1 MKKILVSW
9 MAYKNDF
16 TNQDGVPKVNE
27 EGTTAS
33 FHRYFFDKQYEKHIL
48 LSSGKEGQIR
58 MDFLLNYLHRT
69 FPDHVIEP
77 HYFGDIDVISLEQ
90 ILAKIYPL
98 LTKLKSSSIDLFIS
112 PGTPTMQTAWYLA
125 HWSSDIETRLLQVR
139 PKEFTKNKKRPE
151 LEFVEITKDATTYG
165 AMIRQAQNERPANAL
180 KDKGFLKT
188 ASILPIYDKAYK
200 VALAANATVL
210 IMGDTGTG
218 KEHLAR
224 YIHDQSPRRD
234 ADFYAV
240 NCSALGDQL
249 LESRLFGYKKGAF
262 TGADQDTKGIIEST
276 NGGTVF
282 LDEIGDISSKMQ
294 QALLRVLQE
303 KEITPIGGK
312 PMKVDVRFI
321 SATNKDLLTLCEEGK
336 FRWDLYY
343 RLSIVDLQLPSL
355 QERGIKEIKELI
367 NFFIGE
373 KKEKFKAANKLRI
386 SKEVLE
392 KLLAYPFPGNIRELE
407 NLIER
412 FYVLF
417 SEEEVL
423 TKDLPSRIL
432 HAQNTNSLLL
442 VDAEKKHIER
452 VLRLNKGKQK
462 KTARDIGVAYNTL
475 MKKVKEYR
483 IDISTFKI

>member
-1 MKKILVSW
+1 MKRILVSW

-33 FHRYFFDKQYEKHIL
+33 FHRYFFNKQYEKHIL

-77 HYFGDIDVISLEQ
+77 YYFGDIDVISLEQ
-90 ILAKIYPL
+90 ILSKIYPL
-98 LTKLKSSSIDLFIS
+98 LTKLKSSPLDLFIS

-125 HWSSDIETRLLQVR
+125 HWSSDVDTRLLQVR
-139 PKEFTKNKKRPE
+139 PKEFTKSRKRPE
-151 LEFVEITKDATTYG
+151 LEFVEIEKDTTTYG
-165 AMIRQAQNERPANAL
+165 AMVRQAQNERPANVL

-188 ASILPIYDKAYK
+188 ESILPVYDKAYK
-200 VALAANATVL
+200 VALAADATVL
-210 IMGDTGTG
+210 IVGDTGTG

-224 YIHDQSPRRD
+224 FIHDESPRRN
-234 ADFYAV
+234 ADFHAV
-240 NCSALGDQL
+240 NCSALGDEL

-262 TGADQDTKGIIEST
+262 TGAEKDTKGIIEST
-276 NGGTVF
+276 NGGTIF
-282 LDEIGDISSKMQ
+282 LDEIGDISRKMQ

-312 PMKVDVRFI
+312 PKNVDVRFV
-321 SATNKDLLTLCEEGK
+321 SATNKDLLTLCEKGE

-343 RLSIVDLQLPSL
+343 RLSVVDLQLPSL
-355 QERGIKEIKELI
+355 QERGIKELKELI
-367 NFFIGE
+367 HFFIGE
-373 KKEKFKAANKLRI
+373 KKKKFKTANKLRI
-386 SKEVLE
+386 SKEVME

-412 FYVLF
+412 FYVL
-417 SEEEVL
+417 SPIEEVL
-423 TKDLPSRIL
+423 LKDLPPRIL
-432 HAQNTNSLLL
+432 YAQNTDSLLL
-442 VDAEKKHIER
+442 VDAEKKHIKK

-475 MKKVKEYR
+475 MKKIKEYG
-483 IDISTFKI
+483 IDINTFKI